1 MKQLFQDPKVG
12 TIQVVDIAEPSLR
25 PGAILVR
32 NAFSV
37 VSPGTERSTV
47 STARDSYIKTARAR
61 PDLVR
66 RVLDTV
72 KREGVLA
79 AYRKVQA
86 KLSEPQALG
95 YSSAGTVIAVGPG
108 TEDHFRVGDRVA
120 CCGHNVASHAEVI
133 CVPTNLAA
141 RVPDGVSLEDAAFS
155 TLGAIALH
163 GVRLAEPQLG
173 GRYAVIGCGILG
185 LFTTQLLRAHGGRV
199 AAFDLAESLVARAKS
214 LGAEAGLAGGTD
226 DQVQAALAWTD
237 GLGVDAVIVTAAS
250 SSDAPMVAAAAM
262 SRDRAK
268 VVAVGLVPFGLPRE
282 IAYAK
287 ELELRISRSYGPGR
301 YDAGFEEKGLDYPAG
316 YVRWTETRNLE
327 AFLHAI
333 GEGRVSVSS
342 LVTHRY
348 GLDEAPAAYD
358 MLVSQAD
365 PRPLGVVIRYSVDRA
380 PVAPPSP
387 SPPRASARPAGP
399 ITGDIGVGFIGA
411 GAFAR
416 GVLLPLFK
424 GRAGTVLRRVATAH
438 GLTAFDAKRK
448 FGFKEAGTAPGEI
461 LADPAVDVVCIT
473 TRHDTH
479 AALVVDALRAGKH
492 VFVEKPLALDDE
504 QLRAVEAAASASTGV
519 LLVGFNRRFSPLAV
533 TMRGA
538 LEGRGPIVATYR
550 VNAGPLPAGHWLND
564 PAVGGGRIIGEG
576 CHFVDFLSFLTGDA
590 AIDSVEA
597 RCAGRPRGPAEDVV
611 IQLGFSDGSVG
622 QILYTAKGDPALG
635 KERVEAHAG
644 GASVVLDD
652 FRSVEIVSGGKRR
665 KSTTGGKGHAEE
677 VAAFVTA
684 VKAGGPSPI
693 PLRSLLAT
701 TRATFSVRDAI
712 ASAADGVPKRSPIVG
727 FAQAFLGDPSSDRFS
742 P

>member
-1 MKQLFQDPKVG
+1 MKQLFQDPKAG
-12 TIQVVDIAEPSLR
+12 TIQVVDIASPALR
-25 PGAILVR
+25 PGTILVR

-37 VSPGTERSTV
+37 VSPGTERGTV
-47 STARDSYIKTARAR
+47 SAARDSYIKTARAR

-95 YSSAGTVIAVGPG
+95 YSSAGTVIAIGPG
-108 TEDHFRVGDRVA
+108 SVDHFRVGDRVA
-120 CCGHNVASHAEVI
+120 CCGQNVASHAEVI
-133 CVPTNLAA
+133 CVPANLAA
-141 RVPDGVSLEDAAFS
+141 RVPEGVTLEDAAFS

-185 LFTTQLLRAHGGRV
+185 LFATQLLRAHGGRV
-199 AAFDLAESLVARAKS
+199 AAFDLAQGLVAHAKS
-214 LGAEAGLAGGTD
+214 LGAEIGLAGGTD
-226 DQVQAALAWTD
+226 DQVQAALAWTA

-250 SSDAPMVAAAAM
+250 TSDAPMISAGAM
-262 SRDRAK
+262 SRERGR

-301 YDAGFEEKGLDYPAG
+301 YDAGFEEKGIDYPAG

-327 AFLHAI
+327 AFLH
-333 GEGRVSVSS
+333 EVDLGRVSVSS

-348 GLDEAPAAYD
+348 GLDEAPSAYD
-358 MLVSQAD
+358 MLVSNEG
-365 PRPLGVVIRYSVDRA
+365 PRPLGIVIRYPDEGA
-380 PVAPPSP
+380 AAPPP
-387 SPPRASARPAGP
+387 LPVTEPAMARPAGP
-399 ITGDIGVGFIGA
+399 VAGDIGIGFIGA

-416 GVLLPLFK
+416 GVLLPAFQ
-424 GRAGTVLRRVATAH
+424 GRAGTILRRVATAH
-438 GLTAFDAKRK
+438 GLTAFDAQRK
-448 FGFKEAGTAPGEI
+448 FGFKEAGTDVREF
-461 LADPAVDVVCIT
+461 LADPAVDLVCIT
-473 TRHDTH
+473 TRHDAH
-479 AALVVDALRAGKH
+479 AVLVVDALRAGKH
-492 VFVEKPLALDDE
+492 VFVEKPLALDDD
-504 QLRAVEAAASASTGV
+504 QLRAVEAAAASSTGV

-533 TMRGA
+533 AMRDA
-538 LEGRGPIVATYR
+538 LDGRGPIIASYR

-564 PAVGGGRIIGEG
+564 PEVGGGRIIGEG
-576 CHFVDFLSFLTGDA
+576 CHFIDFLSFLTRDA

-611 IQLGFSDGSVG
+611 IQLGFADGSVG
-622 QILYTAKGDPALG
+622 QLLYTAKGDPALG

-644 GASVVLDD
+644 GTSVVLDD

-665 KSTTGGKGHAEE
+665 KSSAGGKGHAEE
-677 VAAFVTA
+677 IAALVAA

-701 TRATFSVRDAI
+701 TRATLSVHDAI
-712 ASAADGVPKRSPIVG
+712 GR
-727 FAQAFLGDPSSDRFS
+727 FA
-742 P
+742 

>member
-1 MKQLFQDPKVG
+1 MKQLFQDPKEG
-12 TIQVVDIAEPSLR
+12 TIQVVDIAPPALR
-25 PGAILVR
+25 PGTILVR

-47 STARDSYIKTARAR
+47 SAARSSYIRTARAR

-120 CCGHNVASHAEVI
+120 CCGANVASHAEVV

-141 RVPDGVSLEDAAFS
+141 RVPDNVSLEDAAFA

-185 LFTTQLLRAHGGRV
+185 LFATQLLRAHGARV
-199 AAFDLAESLVARAKS
+199 AAFDLSQDAVTQARS

-226 DQVQAALAWTD
+226 EQVQAALAWTE
-237 GLGVDAVIVTAAS
+237 GLGVDAVVVTAAS
-250 SSDAPMVAAAAM
+250 TSDAPMVAAAAM
-262 SRDRAK
+262 SRERGRI
-268 VVAVGLVPFGLPRE
+268 VAVGLVPFGLPRE

-316 YVRWTETRNLE
+316 YIRWTETRNLE

-333 GEGRVSVSS
+333 GEGRVRIGT

-358 MLVSQAD
+358 MLMSNEG
-365 PRPLGVVIRYSVDRA
+365 PRPLGIVIRYPDGGMPTA
-380 PVAPPSP
+380 PTSPAPPTAGS
-387 SPPRASARPAGP
+387 RTAGP
-399 ITGDIGVGFIGA
+399 VDGDVGIGFIGA

-416 GVLLPLFK
+416 GVLLPLFQS
-424 GRAGTVLRRVATAH
+424 RAGTVLRRVATAH
-438 GLTAFDAKRK
+438 GLTAYDAQRK
-448 FGFKEAGTAPGEI
+448 FGFKAAGTDAGEI
-461 LADPAVDVVCIT
+461 LADPSIDLVCVT
-473 TRHDTH
+473 TRHESH
-479 AALVVDALRAGKH
+479 AALVTEALRAGKH
-492 VFVEKPLALDDE
+492 VFVEKPLAIDDE
-504 QLRAVEAAASASTGV
+504 QLRAVEVAAAASTGV

-533 TMRGA
+533 AMRDA
-538 LEGRGPIVATYR
+538 LGGRGPIIATYR
-550 VNAGPLPAGHWLND
+550 VNAGPLPPGHWLND

-576 CHFVDFLSFLTGDA
+576 CHFIDFLAFLTGDA
-590 AIDSVEA
+590 AIESVEA
-597 RCAGRPRGPAEDVV
+597 RCAGRPRGPAEDVA

-622 QILYTAKGDPALG
+622 QILYTAKGDPALA

-665 KSTTGGKGHAEE
+665 RSATGGKGHAEE
-677 VAAFVTA
+677 IAALIAA
-684 VKAGGPSPI
+684 VKAGGPAPI
-693 PLRSLLAT
+693 APASLFAT
-701 TRATFSVRDAI
+701 TRATLRVHDAI
-712 ASAADGVPKRSPIVG
+712 ASAA
-727 FAQAFLGDPSSDRFS
+727 LT
-742 P
+742 

>member
-1 MKQLFQDPKVG
+1 MLFCAAMKQLFQDPKAG
-12 TIQVVDIAEPSLR
+12 TIQVVDIAPPALR
-25 PGAILVR
+25 PGTILVR

-37 VSPGTERSTV
+37 VSPGTERGTV
-47 STARDSYIKTARAR
+47 SAARDSYIKTARAR

-120 CCGHNVASHAEVI
+120 CCGQNVASHAEVV

-141 RVPDGVSLEDAAFS
+141 LVPDGVSLEDAAFS

-185 LFTTQLLRAHGGRV
+185 LFATQLLRAHGGRV
-199 AAFDLAESLVARAKS
+199 AAFDLAPALVLRAKG
-214 LGAEAGLAGGTD
+214 LGAEAGLAGGTE
-226 DQVQAALAWTD
+226 DQVQAALAWTE

-250 SSDAPMVAAAAM
+250 TSDAPMVAAAAM
-262 SRDRAK
+262 SRERAK
-268 VVAVGLVPFGLPRE
+268 IVAVGLVPFGLPRE

-316 YVRWTETRNLE
+316 YVRWTETQNLE

-333 GEGRVSVSS
+333 GVGRVTVSS

-348 GLDEAPAAYD
+348 GLDEAPVAYD
-358 MLVSQAD
+358 MLVSKEGS
-365 PRPLGVVIRYSVDRA
+365 RPLGIVIQYAAASAASVPSGGTQAPSVTRA
-380 PVAPPSP
+380 VKPVA
-387 SPPRASARPAGP
+387 
-399 ITGDIGVGFIGA
+399 GDVGVGFIGA

-416 GVLLPLFK
+416 GVLLPLFR

-438 GLTAFDAKRK
+438 GLTAFDAQRK
-448 FGFKEAGTAPGEI
+448 FGFKEAGTEAGE
-461 LADPAVDVVCIT
+461 LLSDPAVDLVCIT
-473 TRHDTH
+473 TRHDAH
-479 AALVVDALRAGKH
+479 AALVVESLRAGKH
-492 VFVEKPLALDDE
+492 VFVEKPLALDEE
-504 QLRAVEAAASASTGV
+504 QLRAVEQAAAASPAV

-533 TMRGA
+533 AMRRA
-538 LEGRGPIVATYR
+538 LESRGPLVATYR
-550 VNAGPLPAGHWLND
+550 VNAGALPPGHWLND

-576 CHFVDFLSFLTGDA
+576 CHFVDFLSFLTCDA
-590 AIDSVEA
+590 AIESVEA

-611 IQLGFSDGSVG
+611 IQLGFSNGSVG

-652 FRSVEIVSGGKRR
+652 FRSVEIVSGGKRS
-665 KSTTGGKGHAEE
+665 KTTTGGKGHAEE
-677 VAAFVTA
+677 IAALIAA

-693 PLRSLLAT
+693 SRESLFAT
-701 TRATFSVRDAI
+701 TRATLRVHDAI
-712 ASAADGVPKRSPIVG
+712 AKADGPHAGKGIR
-727 FAQAFLGDPSSDRFS
+727 
-742 P
+742 

>member
-1 MKQLFQDPKVG
+1 MKQLFQDPKAG
-12 TIQVVDIAEPSLR
+12 TIQVVDIAPPALR
-25 PGAILVR
+25 PGTILVR

-37 VSPGTERSTV
+37 VSPGTERGTV
-47 STARDSYIKTARAR
+47 SAARDSYIKTARAR

-108 TEDHFRVGDRVA
+108 TEDHFRIGDRVA
-120 CCGHNVASHAEVI
+120 CCGQNVASHAEVV

-185 LFTTQLLRAHGGRV
+185 LFATQLIRAHGGRV
-199 AAFDLAESLVARAKS
+199 AAFDLSPDLVLRAKS

-226 DQVQAALAWTD
+226 DQVQSALAWTD
-237 GLGVDAVIVTAAS
+237 GMGVDAVIVTAAS
-250 SSDAPMVAAAAM
+250 TSDAPMVAAGAM
-262 SRDRAK
+262 ARERGTI
-268 VVAVGLVPFGLPRE
+268 VAVGLVPFGLPRE
-282 IAYAK
+282 IAYVK
-287 ELELRISRSYGPGR
+287 ELRLLISRSYGPGR

-327 AFLHAI
+327 AFLDTIARA
-333 GEGRVSVSS
+333 GVEVGS

-358 MLVSQAD
+358 MLVASGG
-365 PRPLGVVIRYSVDRA
+365 PRPLGILIRYAEGGAIAAPRPPALASTRVKA
-380 PVAPPSP
+380 AGPVA
-387 SPPRASARPAGP
+387 
-399 ITGDIGVGFIGA
+399 GDIGVGFIGA

-416 GVLLPLFK
+416 SVLLPAFQ
-424 GRAGTVLRRVATAH
+424 GRAGCVLRRVATAH
-438 GLTAFDAKRK
+438 GLTAFDAQRK
-448 FGFKEAGTAPGEI
+448 FGFKEAGTDAAEL
-461 LADPAVDVVCIT
+461 LADPTVDLVCIT
-473 TRHDTH
+473 TRHDAH
-479 AALVVDALRAGKH
+479 AELVVDALRAGKH
-492 VFVEKPLALDDE
+492 VFVEKPLALNDE
-504 QLRAVEAAASASTGV
+504 QLRAVEDAASASSAM
-519 LLVGFNRRFSPLAV
+519 LLVGFNRRFSRSALA
-533 TMRGA
+533 MKRA
-538 LEGRGPIVATYR
+538 LDGRGPIIATYR
-550 VNAGPLPAGHWLND
+550 VNAGALPTGHWLND

-576 CHFVDFLSFLTGDA
+576 CHFVDFLAFLANDA
-590 AIDSVEA
+590 AIESVEA
-597 RCAGRPRGPAEDVV
+597 RSLGRPRGPAEDVA
-611 IQLGFSDGSVG
+611 IQLGFADGSVG

-652 FRSVEIVSGGKRR
+652 FRSLEIVSGGKRQ
-665 KSTTGGKGHAEE
+665 KSAGGGKGHAEE
-677 VAAFVTA
+677 IAALLAA
-684 VKAGGPSPI
+684 VKVGGPPPI
-693 PLRSLLAT
+693 PAASLFAT
-701 TRATFSVRDAI
+701 TRATFRVHHAL
-712 ASAADGVPKRSPIVG
+712 
-727 FAQAFLGDPSSDRFS
+727 AQAD
-742 P
+742 

>member
-1 MKQLFQDPKVG
+1 MKQLYQDPKAG
-12 TIQVVDIAEPSLR
+12 TIQVVDLAPPALR
-25 PGAILVR
+25 HGTILVR

-37 VSPGTERSTV
+37 VSPGTERGAV
-47 STARDSYIKTARAR
+47 SAARDSYIKTARAR

-95 YSSAGTVIAVGPG
+95 YSSSGIVIAVGPG
-108 TEDHFRVGDRVA
+108 TGDHFRVGDRVA
-120 CCGHNVASHAEVI
+120 CCGQNVASHAEVV

-185 LFTTQLLRAHGGRV
+185 LFSTQLLKAHGGRV
-199 AAFDLAESLVARAKS
+199 AAFDLAEDLVARAKS

-226 DQVQAALAWTD
+226 DQVQAALTWTD

-250 SSDAPMVAAAAM
+250 ASDAPMVAAAGM

-268 VVAVGLVPFGLPRE
+268 IVAVGLVPFGLPRE

-301 YDAGFEEKGLDYPAG
+301 YDSGFEDKGIDYPAG

-333 GEGRVSVSS
+333 GERSVDVTS

-348 GLDEAPAAYD
+348 GLDEAPSAYD
-358 MLVSQAD
+358 MLVSGQGE
-365 PRPLGVVIRYSVDRA
+365 RPLGIVIRYTDDDTA
-380 PVAPPSP
+380 A
-387 SPPRASARPAGP
+387 ALRPAVP
-399 ITGDIGVGFIGA
+399 APSSSAPSVRPVTGAVGVGFIGA

-416 GVLLPLFK
+416 GVLLPAFV
-424 GRAGTVLRRVATAH
+424 GCEGTTLRRVATAH
-438 GLTAFDAKRK
+438 GLTAFDAQQK
-448 FGFKEAGTAPGEI
+448 FGFKEAGTDASDV
-461 LADPAVDVVCIT
+461 LNDPAVDLVCIT
-473 TRHDTH
+473 TRHDAH
-479 AALVVDALRAGKH
+479 ADLVVRSLAAGKH
-492 VFVEKPLALDDE
+492 VFVEKPLALDE
-504 QLRAVEAAASASTGV
+504 AQLRAVEQAAAASNAV
-519 LLVGFNRRFSPLAV
+519 LLVGFNRRFSAPAASMRRALA
-533 TMRGA
+533 
-538 LEGRGPIVATYR
+538 GRGPLVATYR
-550 VNAGPLPAGHWLND
+550 VNAGALPPSHWLND

-590 AIDSVEA
+590 AIESVEA
-597 RCAGRPRGPAEDVV
+597 RCAGRPHGPAEDVV
-611 IQLGFSDGSVG
+611 IQLAFSDGSVG

-652 FRSVEIVSGGKRR
+652 FRSVEVVSGGKRR
-665 KSTTGGKGHAEE
+665 KSTAGGKGHAEE
-677 VAAFVTA
+677 IAALVAA

-693 PLRSLLAT
+693 PLASLLAT
-701 TRATFSVRDAI
+701 TRATFRVHEAI
-712 ASAADGVPKRSPIVG
+712 ARAR
-727 FAQAFLGDPSSDRFS
+727 
-742 P
+742 

>member
-1 MKQLFQDPKVG
+1 MKQLFQDPKAG
-12 TIQVVDIAEPSLR
+12 TVQVVDIAPPALR
-25 PGAILVR
+25 PGTILVR

-37 VSPGTERSTV
+37 VSPGTERNTV

-120 CCGHNVASHAEVI
+120 CCGQNVASHAEIV

-185 LFTTQLLRAHGGRV
+185 LFATQLLRAHGGRV
-199 AAFDLAESLVARAKS
+199 AAFDLDEGLVTRAKS

-226 DQVQAALAWTD
+226 DQVHAALAWTD
-237 GLGVDAVIVTAAS
+237 GLGADAVIVTAAS

-327 AFLHAI
+327 AFLHAV
-333 GEGRVSVSS
+333 GGGRVSIGS

-358 MLVSQAD
+358 MLVSKEG
-365 PRPLGVVIRYSVDRA
+365 PRPLGVVIRYLD
-380 PVAPPSP
+380 
-387 SPPRASARPAGP
+387 ASAAAPRSAPLPGPASVRPAGP
-399 ITGDIGVGFIGA
+399 VAGDIGIGFIGA

-416 GVLLPLFK
+416 GVLLPLFQ
-424 GRAGTVLRRVATAH
+424 GRSGTVLRRVATAH
-438 GLTAFDAKRK
+438 GLTAFDAQRK
-448 FGFKEAGTAPGEI
+448 FGFKEAGTDASEI
-461 LADPAVDVVCIT
+461 LADPSIDLVCIT

-492 VFVEKPLALDDE
+492 VFVEKPLAIDDD
-504 QLRAVEAAASASTGV
+504 QLRAVEGAAAASAGV

-533 TMRGA
+533 AMRDA
-538 LEGRGPIVATYR
+538 LSRRGPIVATYR
-550 VNAGPLPAGHWLND
+550 VNAGPLPPGHWLND

-576 CHFVDFLSFLTGDA
+576 CHFVDFLAFLTGDA

-611 IQLGFSDGSVG
+611 VQLGFSDGSVG

-644 GASVVLDD
+644 GVSVVLDD

-665 KSTTGGKGHAEE
+665 KNTTGGKGHAEE
-677 VAAFVTA
+677 IAALIAA
-684 VKAGGPSPI
+684 VRAGGPPPI
-693 PLRSLLAT
+693 PRKSLLAT
-701 TRATFSVRDAI
+701 TRATLLVHDAI
-712 ASAADGVPKRSPIVG
+712 ASAARPCID
-727 FAQAFLGDPSSDRFS
+727 
-742 P
+742 

>member
-1 MKQLFQDPKVG
+1 MKQLFQDPKAG
-12 TIQVVDIAEPSLR
+12 TIQVVDIAPPALR
-25 PGAILVR
+25 PGTLLVR

-47 STARDSYIKTARAR
+47 SAARNSYIRTARAR

-108 TEDHFRVGDRVA
+108 NEDHFRVGDRVA
-120 CCGHNVASHAEVI
+120 CCGANVASHAEVI

-141 RVPDGVSLEDAAFS
+141 RVPENVSLEDAAFA

-185 LFTTQLLRAHGGRV
+185 LFATQLLRAHGARV
-199 AAFDLAESLVARAKS
+199 AAFDLNRDLVERAKT

-226 DQVQAALAWTD
+226 EQAHAALAWTE

-250 SSDAPMVAAAAM
+250 TSDAPMVAAGAM
-262 SRDRAK
+262 SRERGK

-333 GEGRVSVSS
+333 GEGRVEIGAI
-342 LVTHRY
+342 VTHRY
-348 GLDEAPAAYD
+348 GLDDAPAAYD
-358 MLVSQAD
+358 MLVSHEGQ
-365 PRPLGVVIRYSVDRA
+365 RPLGIVIRYADERASSPTTA
-380 PVAPPSP
+380 PVTES
-387 SPPRASARPAGP
+387 ASVRRAGP
-399 ITGDIGVGFIGA
+399 VTGDIGVGFIGA

-416 GVLLPLFK
+416 GVLLPAFQ
-424 GRAGTVLRRVATAH
+424 GRAGASLRRVVTAH
-438 GLTAFDAKRK
+438 GLTAFDAQRK
-448 FGFKEAGTAPGEI
+448 FGFKGAGTDVSEV
-461 LADPAVDVVCIT
+461 LTDPAVDLVCIT
-473 TRHDTH
+473 TRHDAH
-479 AALVVDALRAGKH
+479 AALVIDALRSGKH

-504 QLRAVEAAASASTGV
+504 QLRAVEAAAAASTGV

-576 CHFVDFLSFLTGDA
+576 CHFVDFLAFLTGDA

-611 IQLGFSDGSVG
+611 IQLGFADGSVG

-652 FRSVEIVSGGKRR
+652 FRSVEIVSGSKRR
-665 KSTTGGKGHAEE
+665 RSTAGGKGHAEE
-677 VAAFVTA
+677 IAALLAA
-684 VKAGGPSPI
+684 VKAGGPWPI
-693 PLRSLLAT
+693 PPASLFAT
-701 TRATFSVRDAI
+701 TRATFLVHHAI
-712 ASAADGVPKRSPIVG
+712 ARASV
-727 FAQAFLGDPSSDRFS
+727 
-742 P
+742 

>member
-1 MKQLFQDPKVG
+1 MKQLFQDPKAG
-12 TIQVVDIAEPSLR
+12 TIQVVEIAPPALR
-25 PGAILVR
+25 PGTLLVR

-47 STARDSYIKTARAR
+47 SAARDSYIKTARAR

-95 YSSAGTVIAVGPG
+95 YSSAGTVIAIGHG
-108 TEDHFRVGDRVA
+108 TEDHFRIGDRVA
-120 CCGHNVASHAEVI
+120 CCGHNVASHAEVV

-141 RVPDGVSLEDAAFS
+141 RIPDGVSLEDAAFS

-185 LFTTQLLRAHGGRV
+185 LFATQLLRAHGGRV
-199 AAFDLAESLVARAKS
+199 AAFDLAPDLVARARS

-250 SSDAPMVAAAAM
+250 VSDAPMVAAAAM

-333 GEGRVSVSS
+333 GTDRVNVSS

-358 MLVSQAD
+358 MLVSGQGE
-365 PRPLGVVIRYSVDRA
+365 RPLGIVIRYADA
-380 PVAPPSP
+380 PTA
-387 SPPRASARPAGP
+387 SPPRAPLPSSARAAGP
-399 ITGDIGVGFIGA
+399 VTGDVGVGFIGA

-416 GVLLPLFK
+416 SVLLPAFQ
-424 GRAGTVLRRVATAH
+424 GRAGTTLRRVATSH
-438 GLTAFDAKRK
+438 GLTAFDAQRK
-448 FGFKEAGTAPGEI
+448 FGFKEAGTDANAVF
-461 LADPAVDVVCIT
+461 ADPAVDLVCIT
-473 TRHDTH
+473 TRHDAH
-479 AALVVDALRAGKH
+479 ADLVVRAIGAGKH
-492 VFVEKPLALDDE
+492 VFVEKPLALDED
-504 QLRAVEAAASASTGV
+504 QLRAVEHAMTGSSAV

-533 TMRGA
+533 AMRRA
-538 LEGRGPIVATYR
+538 LAGRGPIVASYR
-550 VNAGPLPAGHWLND
+550 VNAGPLPTGHWLND

-590 AIDSVEA
+590 VIESVEA
-597 RCAGRPRGPAEDVV
+597 RCAGRPRRPAEDVV
-611 IQLGFSDGSVG
+611 VQLGFSDGSVG

-665 KSTTGGKGHAEE
+665 KRTGGGKGHAEE
-677 VAAFVTA
+677 IAALIAA
-684 VKAGGPSPI
+684 VKSGGPSPI
-693 PLRSLLAT
+693 SLESLLAT
-701 TRATFSVRDAI
+701 TLATLRVH
-712 ASAADGVPKRSPIVG
+712 
-727 FAQAFLGDPSSDRFS
+727 
-742 P
+742 

>member
-1 MKQLFQDPKVG
+1 MKQLFQDPKAG
-12 TIQVVDIAEPSLR
+12 TIQVVDIAPPALR
-25 PGAILVR
+25 PGTILVR

-37 VSPGTERSTV
+37 VSPGTERGTV
-47 STARDSYIKTARAR
+47 SAARDSYIKTARAR

-95 YSSAGTVIAVGPG
+95 YSSAGTVIAVGSG
-108 TEDHFRVGDRVA
+108 TEDHFRIGDRVA
-120 CCGHNVASHAEVI
+120 CCGQNVASHAEVV

-185 LFTTQLLRAHGGRV
+185 LFATQLLRAHGARV
-199 AAFDLAESLVARAKS
+199 AAFDLSPDLVERAKH

-237 GLGVDAVIVTAAS
+237 GMGVDAVIVTAAS
-250 SSDAPMVAAAAM
+250 TSDAPMVAAGAM
-262 SRDRAK
+262 SRERATI
-268 VVAVGLVPFGLPRE
+268 VAVGLVPFGIPRE

-287 ELELRISRSYGPGR
+287 ELQLRISRSYGPGR

-327 AFLHAI
+327 AFLDTIARA
-333 GEGRVSVSS
+333 GVDVAS

-358 MLVSQAD
+358 MLVASEG
-365 PRPLGVVIRYSVDRA
+365 PRPLGILIRYPEDSAMAAPRQSAAAPTRVQTVG
-380 PVAPPSP
+380 PVA
-387 SPPRASARPAGP
+387 
-399 ITGDIGVGFIGA
+399 GDIGVGFIGA

-416 GVLLPLFK
+416 SVLLPAFQ
-424 GRAGTVLRRVATAH
+424 GRTGCVLRRVATAH
-438 GLTAFDAKRK
+438 GLTAFDAQRK
-448 FGFKEAGTAPGEI
+448 FGFKDAGTDAAEL
-461 LADPAVDVVCIT
+461 LADPAVDLVCIT

-479 AALVVDALRAGKH
+479 AQLVVDALRAGKH
-492 VFVEKPLALDDE
+492 VFVEKPLALDE
-504 QLRAVEAAASASTGV
+504 AGLRAVEDAASASNAL
-519 LLVGFNRRFSPLAV
+519 LLVGFNRRFSQAALA
-533 TMRGA
+533 MKRA
-538 LEGRGPIVATYR
+538 LDGRGPIIATYR
-550 VNAGPLPAGHWLND
+550 VNAGALPPGHWLND

-576 CHFVDFLSFLTGDA
+576 CHFVDFLTFLTGDA
-590 AIDSVEA
+590 AIESVEA

-611 IQLGFSDGSVG
+611 IQLGFADGSVG

-644 GASVVLDD
+644 GASTVLDD
-652 FRSVEIVSGGKRR
+652 FRSLEIVSGGRR
-665 KSTTGGKGHAEE
+665 KKSAGGGKGHADEI
-677 VAAFVTA
+677 AALLSA

-693 PLRSLLAT
+693 PAASLFAT
-701 TRATFSVRDAI
+701 TRATFRVHHAL
-712 ASAADGVPKRSPIVG
+712 
-727 FAQAFLGDPSSDRFS
+727 AQAD
-742 P
+742 

>member
-1 MKQLFQDPKVG
+1 MKQLFQDPKAG
-12 TIQVVDIAEPSLR
+12 TIQVVDLAVPALR
-25 PGAILVR
+25 PGTLLVR
-32 NAFSV
+32 TAYSV
-37 VSPGTERSTV
+37 VSPGTERGTV
-47 STARDSYIKTARAR
+47 SAARDSYIKTARAR

-95 YSSAGTVIAVGPG
+95 YSSSGTVIAVGPG
-108 TEDHFRVGDRVA
+108 ADDHFCVGDRVA
-120 CCGHNVASHAEVI
+120 CCGQNVASHAEVV

-141 RVPDGVSLEDAAFS
+141 RIPDGVTLEDAAFS

-185 LFTTQLLRAHGGRV
+185 LFATQLVRAHGGRV
-199 AAFDLAESLVARAKS
+199 AAFDLAPDLVARAKS

-250 SSDAPMVAAAAM
+250 VSDAPMVAAAAM

-301 YDAGFEEKGLDYPAG
+301 YDTGFEEKGIDYPAG
-316 YVRWTETRNLE
+316 YVRWTETQNLE

-333 GEGRVSVSS
+333 GTDRVNVAS

-348 GLDEAPAAYD
+348 RLDDAPAAYD
-358 MLVSQAD
+358 MLVSGQGE
-365 PRPLGVVIRYSVDRA
+365 RPLGILIRYADA
-380 PVAPPSP
+380 AVAPRED
-387 SPPRASARPAGP
+387 PPAAILARAAGP
-399 ITGDIGVGFIGA
+399 VTGTVGIGFIGA

-416 GVLLPLFK
+416 GVLLPAFQRL
-424 GRAGTVLRRVATAH
+424 AGTELRRVATAH
-438 GLTAFDAKRK
+438 GLTAFDAQRK
-448 FGFKEAGTAPGEI
+448 FGFKAAGTDASAV
-461 LADPAVDVVCIT
+461 LADPAVDLVCIT
-473 TRHDTH
+473 TRHDAH
-479 AALVVDALRAGKH
+479 AELVVRAIGAGKH
-492 VFVEKPLALDDE
+492 VFVEKPLALDDD
-504 QLRAVEAAASASTGV
+504 QLSDVERATAGSTAV

-533 TMRGA
+533 AMRRA
-538 LEGRGPIVATYR
+538 LEGRGPMLATYR
-550 VNAGPLPAGHWLND
+550 VNAGALPPGHWLND
-564 PAVGGGRIIGEG
+564 PEVGGGRIIGEG
-576 CHFVDFLSFLTGDA
+576 CHFVDFLTFLAGDA
-590 AIDSVEA
+590 TIESVEA
-597 RCAGRPRGPAEDVV
+597 RCAGRPHGPAQDVA

-665 KSTTGGKGHAEE
+665 KSSAGGKGHAEE
-677 VAAFVTA
+677 IAALVAAVR
-684 VKAGGPSPI
+684 AGGPSPI
-693 PLRSLLAT
+693 SRASLLAT
-701 TRATFSVRDAI
+701 TRATFRVHEALTRL
-712 ASAADGVPKRSPIVG
+712 V
-727 FAQAFLGDPSSDRFS
+727 
-742 P
+742 